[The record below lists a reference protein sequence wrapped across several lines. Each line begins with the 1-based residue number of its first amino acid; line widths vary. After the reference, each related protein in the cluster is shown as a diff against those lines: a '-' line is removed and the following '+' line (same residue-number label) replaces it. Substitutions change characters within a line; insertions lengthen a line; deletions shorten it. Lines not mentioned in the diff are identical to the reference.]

1 MTDRFDYFVIFAEM
15 RTGSNFLE
23 SNLNQ
28 FEELKSFGEA
38 FNPNFIGFPTST
50 DILGISLEDR
60 ENTPLTLID
69 KLKEKS
75 DVLRG
80 FRFFHDHEPRILETI
95 LNDPRCAKIVLIRN
109 PVESFVSWKIAKST
123 DQWKLTNAVKRKSA
137 KITFDAASFE
147 QFLANVQN
155 FQLKIQK
162 SLQITGQSA
171 FYLNYDDLRDVDVLN
186 GLARFLGVRSQIEKL
201 SKNLKP
207 QNPVS
212 LAEKVS
218 NPVDM
223 ETALRG
229 YQRFD
234 LGKTANFEPARPA
247 NIPGYIAN
255 NTARLL
261 FMPVPGGP
269 NEDVI
274 SWLTPSDPGPA
285 ALQSHFNRKTL
296 RDWKNAHPKHKSF
309 CVVSH
314 PLERAHRVF
323 WNFVLDKENDEFVN
337 VRQKLMNRYMVP
349 LVNRDNDLKPFQYKE
364 AFLRF
369 LKFLQS
375 NLAGQTTVQV
385 HPLWASQANIVA
397 GFANFALPD
406 FIIRSHE
413 TSQMLPQLQQHP
425 LGIHTPF
432 SISSDTREARLLS
445 EIYDEELEDVCRKAY
460 QKDYTVF
467 GYGPLF
473 AP

>member
-1 MTDRFDYFVIFAEM
+1 M
-15 RTGSNFLE
+15 
-23 SNLNQ
+23 
-28 FEELKSFGEA
+28 
-38 FNPNFIGFPTST
+38 
-50 DILGISLEDR
+50 
-60 ENTPLTLID
+60 
-69 KLKEKS
+69 
-75 DVLRG
+75 
-80 FRFFHDHEPRILETI
+80 
-95 LNDPRCAKIVLIRN
+95 
-109 PVESFVSWKIAKST
+109 
-123 DQWKLTNAVKRKSA
+123 
-137 KITFDAASFE
+137 
-147 QFLANVQN
+147 
-155 FQLKIQK
+155 
-162 SLQITGQSA
+162 
-171 FYLNYDDLRDVDVLN
+171 
-186 GLARFLGVRSQIEKL
+186 RSQIEKL

-212 LAEKVS
+212 VAEKVS

-255 NTARLL
+255 NSARLL

-274 SWLTPSDPGPA
+274 SWLTPSDPGSA
-285 ALQSHFNRKTL
+285 TLQSHFNRKTL
-296 RDWKNAHPKHKSF
+296 RDWKNAHPKHRSF

-349 LVNRDNDLKPFQYKE
+349 LVNRDNDLKSFQYKE

-385 HPLWASQANIVA
+385 HTLWASQANIVA
-397 GFANFALPD
+397 GFANFSLPD

-413 TSQMLPQLQQHP
+413 SSEMLPQLQQHP

-432 SISSDTREARLLS
+432 SVSGDTRDARLLS
-445 EIYDEELEDVCRKAY
+445 EIYDKELENVCRKAY